1 MRENND
7 VGSTSGKSSI
17 LVEESYHVKIQT
29 SDSSDIPSV
38 QKREKD
44 RNTKTTTDLA
54 SKDNGVGSHLGK
66 RISGS
71 ESILEE
77 EFSRVDS
84 PSIKQKEA
92 SGSHNN
98 SSNLT
103 SRKEV
108 IISHQGVKVSGP
120 NSTLKEEH
128 YHEKESGEP
137 KRELNTVLSS
147 DKGIGGSHQ
156 TEQMS
161 DKKSILKEESRQVK
175 MQKTCSSN
183 RSSKHPEKK
192 PED

>member
-1 MRENND
+1 MQQRE
-7 VGSTSGKSSI
+7 
-17 LVEESYHVKIQT
+17 E
-29 SDSSDIPSV
+29 
-38 QKREKD
+38 D
-44 RNTKTTTDLA
+44 RKPNTNATTDLT
-54 SKDNGVGSHLGK
+54 SKDNGVSSHLGK

-71 ESILEE
+71 DSILEE
-77 EFSRVDS
+77 EFCRITN